1 MTILAYIL
9 TGLSL
14 LMSALYF
21 IKLKYPSFLLL
32 LKLLAIALSPYWA
45 IMGVV
50 GVLIGWIY
58 SAPWAVLIGILGTGW
73 MTLYVWRSTRE
84 HNGFEEAFG
93 AGWKDLIPPQQAKR
107 MVKRRWSFFLKMKAS
122 PEPVWERDVP
132 FWTIPNTQRK
142 LL

>member
-21 IKLKYPSFLLL
+21 IKLKYPSFTLL

-50 GVLIGWIY
+50 GVLIGWVCRGPNWVGIWCY
-58 SAPWAVLIGILGTGW
+58 LGCSDWDPWRWLDGLVCLA
-73 MTLYVWRSTRE
+73 MY
-84 HNGFEEAFG
+84 AG
-93 AGWKDLIPPQQAKR
+93 A
-107 MVKRRWSFFLKMKAS
+107 
-122 PEPVWERDVP
+122 
-132 FWTIPNTQRK
+132 QR
-142 LL
+142 L